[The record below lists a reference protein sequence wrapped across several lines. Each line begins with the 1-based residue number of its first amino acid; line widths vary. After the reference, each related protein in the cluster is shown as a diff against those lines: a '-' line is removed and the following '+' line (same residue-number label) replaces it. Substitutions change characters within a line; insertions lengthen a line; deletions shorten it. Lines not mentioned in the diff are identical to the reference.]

1 MKFTIVVDTHHC
13 IVSDEAEQWLTAHS
27 VEPVVFNNMEG
38 MESETW
44 TVEAEFV
51 PQFVLEVSNVK
62 GSIDMGSCAGFYQ
75 LPTGEW
81 AGDNVQ
87 GWKVSLTR
95 FEQGVQPEDKFKY
108 LPCRWAT
115 PQEAEHLNIRRNK
128 VNTLMRW
135 LS

>member
-13 IVSDEAEQWLTAHS
+13 SVSEEAEQWLLNHLT
-27 VEPVVFNNMEG
+27 EPVVYENRGG

-44 TVEAEFV
+44 TVESEFV
-51 PQFVLEVSNVK
+51 PQFVLEVSSVK

-75 LPTGEW
+75 MPTGEW

-87 GWKVSLTR
+87 GWKVSLAR
-95 FEQGVQPEDKFKY
+95 FEQGVNPEDRFKY

-115 PQEAEHLNIRRNK
+115 PQETETLNIRRGE
-128 VNTLMRW
+128 
-135 LS
+135 